1 MLMAHQSLVHSLMQD
16 KEVMAMAKKTAMMK
30 DDLKMATMI
39 SDEKIRMA
47 SDAMMK
53 DKEQMTGMMHST
65 IMHSTMMRQMVDG
78 K

>member
-1 MLMAHQSLVHSLMQD
+1 
-16 KEVMAMAKKTAMMK
+16 
-30 DDLKMATMI
+30 MI